1 MDDDFRMGELKL
13 AFSYH
18 IVNQI
23 LDADGVVAPG
33 EARFF
38 KRMFPTSLLERA
50 KFVDESGKFTQ
61 RWNDAC
67 GEALLQLP
75 GLPVADR
82 QHLIE
87 TLFQAAMADEVFE
100 FSEEAVMQRAA
111 RLLGL
116 DATQYSEAMDRL
128 ITSEIPL
135 DEPVKE

>member
-1 MDDDFRMGELKL
+1 MEDDFMIGELKL

-23 LDADGVVAPG
+23 LDADGILEPS

-50 KFVDESGKFTQ
+50 RFVDGEGKFTQ
-61 RWNDAC
+61 RWHDAC

-75 GLPVADR
+75 GLPLADR
-82 QHLIE
+82 QHLVE
-87 TLFQAAMADEVFE
+87 TLFQAAMADDVFE

-111 RLLGL
+111 RLLGI
-116 DATQYSEAMDRL
+116 DADAYSETMDRL

-135 DEPVKE
+135 DEPVTE